1 MPSEW
6 KMDEFKKIVGLARA
20 IAVPTRLHL
29 LQVIGEAGK
38 SLSVAAATVGI
49 SPATAHAH
57 LVVLQKA
64 GLVSRSVKG
73 RKAIYG
79 WSRSRWQF
87 VRQTPPAPT
96 MPVDG
101 AQP

>member
-1 MPSEW
+1 
-6 KMDEFKKIVGLARA
+6 MDDFKKLTILARA
-20 IAVPTRLHL
+20 IAVPARLHL
-29 LQVIGEAGK
+29 LQVLGENGLA
-38 SLSVAAATVGI
+38 LTDAAAAVGI

-73 RKAIYG
+73 RKVIYG
-79 WSRSRWQF
+79 WGRSRWQF

-96 MPVDG
+96 MPTAG
-101 AQP
+101 